1 MVSWAPCSDAAK
13 EMGSS
18 LDFLNGETETHESTV
33 FVVTKLGKGWLGFKP
48 DLMTLDLKDIPFTM
62 LPTR

>member
-1 MVSWAPCSDAAK
+1 MVSLAPCSDAAK
-13 EMGSS
+13 EVGGC
-18 LDFLNGETETHESTV
+18 LDFWNGETETHESAM

-48 DLMTLDLKDIPFTM
+48 DLTTLDLKVIPFTM